1 MKIMICL
8 LKTLVLLLID
18 DKRVNIF
25 SYCRDGEKRGS
36 TSVRKTDKKR
46 NPKTS
51 RKLNGF
57 CLARIT
63 ATECLSTGAVTVFY
77 IATHTNHDLT
87 LDECKHLPLPQ
98 SMRTV
103 QEMLAKDISMAKV
116 LDSKLHMNLLLLT
129 V

>member
-1 MKIMICL
+1 M
-8 LKTLVLLLID
+8 ID
-18 DKRVNIF
+18 DKRVSIF
-25 SYCRDGEKRGS
+25 SCCRDGEQRGN

-57 CLARIT
+57 CFARIT
-63 ATECLSTGAVTVFY
+63 ATECLSTGVVTVYY

-98 SMRTV
+98 SVRKTV
-103 QEMLAKDISMAKV
+103 QEMLAKDISMDKV
-116 LDSKLHMNLLLLT
+116 LDSKLL
-129 V
+129 